1 MNELLQLMHDTM
13 NKVSRIKGSTKLL
26 KSGNLSK
33 EDECKLL
40 DIIDI
45 SADEL
50 NKVLDA
56 YYISKKNN

>member
-13 NKVSRIKGSTKLL
+13 GKVARIKSSTKLL
-26 KSGNLSK
+26 QSGNLSK